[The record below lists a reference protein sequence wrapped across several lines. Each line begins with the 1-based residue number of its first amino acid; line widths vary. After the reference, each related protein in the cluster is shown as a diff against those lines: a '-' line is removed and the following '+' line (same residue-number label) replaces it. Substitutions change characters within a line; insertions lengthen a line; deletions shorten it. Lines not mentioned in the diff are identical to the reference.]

1 MKTQHRNIHQ
11 YLKDI
16 LNILSQ
22 RISDDFVNTTHMQL
36 IFLNSFDLK
45 CRNVCTHA
53 HIPTV
58 LKYAFSESV
67 FQAQPGYNIKDNELL
82 IM

>member
-22 RISDDFVNTTHMQL
+22 RTFDDFMNTTHMHA
-36 IFLNSFDLK
+36 IDLNSFDLK
-45 CRNVCTHA
+45 CPNVYTHA
-53 HIPTV
+53 HIPTFV
-58 LKYAFSESV
+58 KYAFSESV
-67 FQAQPGYNIKDNELL
+67 FPSPAWL
-82 IM
+82 